1 MDAPQKSDWLK
12 AFMDHLRGLIKG
24 PPYLVFFFVSTI
36 LLIINSLHPI
46 YFHTFLAIF
55 LYSIFGV
62 IWRHAVK
69 DIRGRL
75 KEAYPN
81 NFSKTNLWLTSA
93 YHFINLIVVCVLIL
107 VIVRY
112 CI

>member
-1 MDAPQKSDWLK
+1 METQPKSDWLK
-12 AFMDHLRGLIKG
+12 TFMDHLRDLITG

-36 LLIINSLHPI
+36 LLIISLFRSEYLYTI
-46 YFHTFLAIF
+46 LAVF

-62 IWRHAVK
+62 VWRHAVK
-69 DIRGRL
+69 DIRGWIENVY
-75 KEAYPN
+75 KD
-81 NFSKTNLWLTSA
+81 NFQKKNFGLTVI
-93 YHFINLIVVCVLIL
+93 YQLVNLIAVVVLIV

>member
-1 MDAPQKSDWLK
+1 MEAPQKSDWLK
-12 AFMDHLRGLIKG
+12 GFMDHLRSLIKE
-24 PPYLVFFFVSTI
+24 PPYLAFFFVSTT
-36 LLIINSLHPI
+36 LLIVNFFRPI
-46 YFHTFLAIF
+46 YFYTFLAIF

-62 IWRHAVK
+62 MWRHVVK

-81 NFSKTNLWLTSA
+81 NFTKKNLWLTVV
-93 YHFINLIVVCVLIL
+93 YHFINLIAVFVLVF

>member
-1 MDAPQKSDWLK
+1 MEAPQKSDWLK
-12 AFMDHLRGLIKG
+12 VFMDHLRGLIKE
-24 PPYLVFFFVSTI
+24 PPYLVIFFVSTI
-36 LLIINSLHPI
+36 LLIANFFRPI
-46 YFHTFLAIF
+46 YFYIFLAIF
-55 LYSIFGV
+55 LYSIFGL

-69 DIRGRL
+69 DIRGKL

-81 NFSKTNLWLTSA
+81 NFPKKDLWLTLA
-93 YHFINLIVVCVLIL
+93 YHFINLIVVFMLIF